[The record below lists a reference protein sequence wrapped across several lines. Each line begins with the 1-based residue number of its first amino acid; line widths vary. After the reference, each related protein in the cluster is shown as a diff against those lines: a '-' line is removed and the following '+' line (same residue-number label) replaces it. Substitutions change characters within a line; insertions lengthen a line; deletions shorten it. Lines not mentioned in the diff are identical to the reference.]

1 MRACVCLC
9 VCVFVC
15 VCVCVSVRIVCV
27 CVCVC
32 VHVRVCTETV
42 KCLTVCTNFYIGAG
56 LSVNVSVVLWECPG
70 RGLQE
75 AHILVLLSR
84 HSQL

>member
-1 MRACVCLC
+1 MCVR
-9 VCVFVC
+9 VRVC
-15 VCVCVSVRIVCV
+15 VCVRVCV
-27 CVCVC
+27 RAYCMCVCMC
-32 VHVRVCTETV
+32 VHVRVCTESV